1 MKILAKHPDLKISWN
16 VFSAL
21 TAVNLNEL
29 IPTKYFPTFD
39 LSIFDNNNVLI
50 GEFKNLDNKKET
62 TLTIIEEF
70 NLPKNLSGGLNLGRK
85 LNINKNKKKVL
96 QNYYQYNFIDNVNK
110 YKNNNSKLGFYSNLT
125 FKVKFNS
132 EEPSYLDFEIEYPK
146 IEINNLNNIFSKVY
160 RSSDLYSAK
169 FLIDTNIFNELN
181 IYSFLIFPKFEDR
194 YLTCSFV
201 ENVESNW
208 LNSINDLKLLTV
220 PFEDVG
226 IIEEYKNLKIEIF
239 PLTKLQSEIFKELK
253 NLGTQEEIYNLFTE
267 KYNNQKLKYDIF
279 TKDNTTFFNGNIYL
293 FNNLNYEDLSW
304 PKTEK
309 NINGVLYKNIFPI
322 SNYLNNKT
330 ILAEKSIQLPNDLTV
345 SIPDVDLGYY
355 YNNDY
360 YSIEKDILYFSHN
373 NIIKLEILNV
383 EKINNNIK
391 IYIEVL
397 TNFTNTEN
405 IHAFSNKLTIEAKYG
420 KVLND
425 KICTAILFSYEYS
438 EDELINFSVDNNIPI
453 KDIIYKEIPLEISIK
468 SV

>member
-1 MKILAKHPDLKISWN
+1 MKILAKQSDLKISWN

-21 TAVNLNEL
+21 TAADINEL

-39 LSIFDNNNVLI
+39 LSIFDNNDVLI
-50 GEFKNLDNKKET
+50 DEFKNLDNKKET
-62 TLTIIEEF
+62 TITMIERS
-70 NLPKNLSGGLNLGRK
+70 NLPKNLSGGLNLARK

-96 QNYYQYNFIDNVNK
+96 QNYFQYNLIDNINK
-110 YKNNNSKLGFYSNLT
+110 YRNNNSRLGFYSNLT

-132 EEPSYLDFEIEYPK
+132 EEPSYLEFQIEYPK
-146 IEINNLNNIFSKVY
+146 VESTNLNNIFSKVY
-160 RSSDLYSAK
+160 RSNDLYSTK
-169 FLIDTNIFNELN
+169 FLIDANLFDNLN
-181 IYSFLIFPKFEDR
+181 IYSLLIFPKFGDN

-201 ENVESNW
+201 DDIKSNW
-208 LNSINDLKLLTV
+208 LNSINNLKLLTV

-226 IIEEYKNLKIEIF
+226 VIEEYKNLKIEIF
-239 PLTKLQSEIFKELK
+239 PLTKLQSEIFKEIK
-253 NLGTQEEIYNLFTE
+253 NLGNQEEVYNLFIE
-267 KYNNQKLKYDIF
+267 KYSNQKLEYDIF

-293 FNNLNYEDLSW
+293 FNDLNYQDLSW
-304 PKTEK
+304 PKIEK
-309 NINGVLYKNIFPI
+309 NINGVLYKNFFPI
-322 SNYLNNKT
+322 SSYLNNKT
-330 ILAEKSIQLPNDLTV
+330 ILAEKGIELPNDLTV

-355 YNNDY
+355 YNDNY

-420 KVLND
+420 KVLDD

-438 EDELINFSVDNNIPI
+438 EDQLTDFSSNNNIPI

>member
-1 MKILAKHPDLKISWN
+1 MKILAKQPDLKISWN

-21 TAVNLNEL
+21 TAADINEL
-29 IPTKYFPTFD
+29 IPVKYFPTFD
-39 LSIFDNNNVLI
+39 ISIFDNNNVLI
-50 GEFKNLDNKKET
+50 DEFKNLDNKKET
-62 TLTIIEEF
+62 IISIIKDS
-70 NLPKNLSGGLNLGRK
+70 NLPKHLSGGINLARK

-96 QNYYQYNFIDNVNK
+96 ENYFQYNFIDNINK

-132 EEPSYLDFEIEYPK
+132 EEPSYLDFEIEFPE

-160 RSSDLYSAK
+160 RSSDLYSTK
-169 FLIDTNIFNELN
+169 FLIDTNIFNDLN
-181 IYSFLIFPKFEDR
+181 IYSFLIFPKFEDN
-194 YLTCSFV
+194 YLTCSFA

-208 LNSINDLKLLTV
+208 LNSINNLKLLTV

-239 PLTKLQSEIFKELK
+239 PLTKLQSEIFKEIK
-253 NLGTQEEIYNLFTE
+253 NFGTQKEIYNLFVE
-267 KYNNQKLKYDIF
+267 KYNNQKLEYDIF
-279 TKDNTTFFNGNIYL
+279 TKDNTTFFNGNLYL
-293 FNNLNYEDLSW
+293 FNNLNYENLSW
-304 PKTEK
+304 PKTEI
-309 NINGVLYKNIFPI
+309 NINGILYKNFFPI
-322 SNYLNNKT
+322 SNYLDNKT
-330 ILAEKSIQLPNDLTV
+330 ILADKSIQLPNDLTV

-405 IHAFSNKLTIEAKYG
+405 IHVSSNKLTIEAKYG

-438 EDELINFSVDNNIPI
+438 EAELINFSLNNNIPI
-453 KDIIYKEIPLEISIK
+453 KDIIYKEIPFEISIK
-468 SV
+468 PV